1 MNPRPFALDELEP
14 DAEWLEDEQDIREEN
29 GGVHAEPLDG
39 LERHLGRGLR
49 ILAQLEEAVARAHR
63 AVLGHVASGL
73 AHEPNGRDRC
83 RLPATGEEKRRCDGV
98 RHVEPSLQAAS
109 GAVKKAAV

>member
-1 MNPRPFALDELEP
+1 MTESRDMRASHARRPSHVDGGEGGDVGRAPERAVNPRPFALDELEP

-63 AVLGHVASGL
+63 AVL
-73 AHEPNGRDRC
+73 
-83 RLPATGEEKRRCDGV
+83 
-98 RHVEPSLQAAS
+98 
-109 GAVKKAAV
+109 

>member
-1 MNPRPFALDELEP
+1 MPFTSGKQAFLEILKQEGVEVMFGNPGTTEL
-14 DAEWLEDEQDIREEN
+14 
-29 GGVHAEPLDG
+29 PLMDG
-39 LERHLGRGLR
+39 LARETRIRY
-49 ILAQLEEAVARAHR
+49 ILALQEAVARAHR

-73 AHEPNGRDRC
+73 AHEPDGRDRC